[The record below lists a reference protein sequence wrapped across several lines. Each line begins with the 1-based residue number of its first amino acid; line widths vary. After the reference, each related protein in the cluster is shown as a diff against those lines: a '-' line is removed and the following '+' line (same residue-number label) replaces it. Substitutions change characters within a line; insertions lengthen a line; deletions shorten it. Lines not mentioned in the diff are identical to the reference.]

1 MLNVIYAAN
10 PLMFNKEHCCNSL
23 YISIHLNIEDE
34 SLREVGYY
42 LMGEVCGGGRFNW
55 SGENWS
61 NTELKLLIIL
71 NGPFT
76 HLSIK

>member
-1 MLNVIYAAN
+1 
-10 PLMFNKEHCCNSL
+10 
-23 YISIHLNIEDE
+23 
-34 SLREVGYY
+34 
-42 LMGEVCGGGRFNW
+42 MGEFCGGGVRFNL
-55 SGENWS
+55 SAKNRS